1 MNLENISDS
10 LKNCH
15 FVEEAAEYFI
25 TSILVIHKYTLASQ
39 ETSYNA
45 GVQASPYSG

>member
-1 MNLENISDS
+1 MLLFYFTDNTDFNL
-10 LKNCH
+10 
-15 FVEEAAEYFI
+15 
-25 TSILVIHKYTLASQ
+25 KYTLASQ